1 MRLTQTS
8 IVNFFKQF
16 SEEKRICY
24 HCDDTMRLSKVVL
37 VDFDGKSR
45 EVCCHGCAAI
55 LKNIE
60 AQHLI
65 AEYYQAKI
73 ENHAA

>member
-1 MRLTQTS
+1 MRLTHTL
-8 IVNFFKQF
+8 IANFFKQF
-16 SEEKRICY
+16 AEEKRICY
-24 HCDDTMRLSKVVL
+24 HCDDTMRQSKVVL
-37 VDFDGKSR
+37 IYFDGDNR

-73 ENHAA
+73 ENQAA